1 MSEETFDK
9 VEFVDTPEQLQ
20 EAIQADLQS
29 QPQQEQQPQE
39 AVPAQPVEQTQPEA
53 QELQQESTSTGVESS
68 EQYSDDEIESS
79 VLSFLSERLGRDVT
93 SFDDLS
99 PMQQETFRDE
109 RVKAIAE
116 FVEKTG
122 RSPRDWFAYQSLNP
136 SEMDDATAVR
146 VNLAAEYPNLAPD
159 EINLLIKDKYKLD
172 SDLYSEEELK
182 LSRLQLK
189 IDAQKAKS
197 SIQNIRERY
206 NAPDPSVSRQ
216 SVVTDDWVNN
226 MSNEVDAMT
235 GVEFD
240 LGNGNSF
247 TFGLDDSQRSSI
259 KDAHSRL
266 DNYFDPYIKD
276 DGSWDFDTLNS
287 HRVVLDNIDTIVASA
302 YRQGLGDGQKNLVN
316 KAANVNVNTAQ
327 RPDNQNTNS
336 IVDQLKSQG
345 VNVGSRGVMNI
356 KI

>member
-20 EAIQADLQS
+20 ESIQSDLQG

-39 AVPAQPVEQTQPEA
+39 TVSPQPEAQTQPEV
-53 QELQQESTSTGVESS
+53 QELQSEPAPTGAESA

-79 VLSFLSERLGRDVT
+79 VLGFLSERLGRDVT

-99 PMQQETFRDE
+99 PMQQEAFVDE
-109 RVKAIAE
+109 RVKAIAD
-116 FVEKTG
+116 FVETTG

-146 VNLAAEYPNLAPD
+146 VSLAAEYPNLAPD

-172 SDLYSEEELK
+172 SDLYSEDELR
-182 LSRLQLK
+182 LSKLQLK
-189 IDAQKAKS
+189 IDAQKAKQ
-197 SIQNIRERY
+197 SIEEIRQRY
-206 NAPDPSVSRQ
+206 NAPDPSISRQ
-216 SVVTDDWVNN
+216 SVVTDDWVSA
-226 MSNEVDAMT
+226 MTNEVDSMT
-235 GVEFD
+235 GIEFD

-247 TFGLDDSQRSSI
+247 TFGLDDNQRSNI
-259 KDAHSRL
+259 KDANSRL
-266 DNYFDPYIKD
+266 DSYFDSYIKD

-287 HRVVLDNIDTIVASA
+287 HRVVLDNIDNIVASA
-302 YRQGLGDGQKNLVN
+302 YRQGLGDGQRNLVN

-327 RPDNQNTNS
+327 TPNNQNVNS
-336 IVDQLKSQG
+336 VAEQLKQQLG
-345 VNVGSRGVMNI
+345 NRGIMNV

>member
-20 EAIQADLQS
+20 ESIQSDLQG

-39 AVPAQPVEQTQPEA
+39 TVSPQPEAQTQPEV
-53 QELQQESTSTGVESS
+53 QDFQQESTPTGVESY
-68 EQYSDDEIESS
+68 EEYSDEDIESG
-79 VLSFLSERLGRDVT
+79 VLGFLSERLGREVS
-93 SFDDLS
+93 SFDDLT
-99 PMQQETFRDE
+99 PAQQEAFSDE
-109 RVKAIAE
+109 RVKAIAD
-116 FVEKTG
+116 FVETTG

-172 SDLYSEEELK
+172 SDLYSEDELK
-182 LSRLQLK
+182 LSKLQLK
-189 IDAQKAKS
+189 IDAQKAKQ
-197 SIQNIRERY
+197 SIEEIRQKY
-206 NAPDPSVSRQ
+206 NAPDPSVSPQ
-216 SVVTDDWVNN
+216 SIVNEDWVNE

-235 GVEFD
+235 GIEFD
-240 LGNGNSF
+240 LGNGKSF
-247 TFGLDDSQRSSI
+247 TYGMDDNLRSSV
-259 KDAHSRL
+259 KDSNLNL
-266 DNYFDPYIKD
+266 DNYFDRYIGE

-287 HRVVLDNIDTIVASA
+287 HRVVLDNIDNIVASA
-302 YRQGLGDGQKNLVN
+302 YRQGLGDGQRSLVD

-327 RPDNQNTNS
+327 TPNNQNVNS
-336 IVDQLKSQG
+336 VAEQLKQQLG
-345 VNVGSRGVMNI
+345 NRGIMNV

>member
-20 EAIQADLQS
+20 ESIQADLQS

-39 AVPAQPVEQTQPEA
+39 PVAPQPEAQTQPEV
-53 QELQQESTSTGVESS
+53 QELQPESS
-68 EQYSDDEIESS
+68 PSGAESVGQQSDEDIESS
-79 VLSFLSERLGRDVT
+79 VLSFLSERLGRDVS
-93 SFDDLS
+93 SFDDLN
-99 PMQQETFRDE
+99 PTQQETFRDE

-172 SDLYSEEELK
+172 SDLYSDEELK
-182 LSRLQLK
+182 LSKLQLK
-189 IDAQKAKS
+189 IDAQKAKE

-206 NAPDPSVSRQ
+206 NAPDPSIARQ
-216 SVVTDDWVNN
+216 SITTDDWVNN
-226 MSNEVDAMT
+226 MSKEVDAMT

-240 LGNGNSF
+240 LGNGKSF
-247 TFGLDDSQRSSI
+247 TFGLDDSHRSSI
-259 KDAHSRL
+259 KDSNSRL
-266 DNYFDPYIKD
+266 DSYFDRYVKD

-287 HRVVLDNIDTIVASA
+287 HRVVVDNIDSIVASA
-302 YRQGLGDGQKNLVN
+302 YKQGLGDGQNLKTKKKWLLHQV
-316 KAANVNVNTAQ
+316 TS
-327 RPDNQNTNS
+327 P
-336 IVDQLKSQG
+336 
-345 VNVGSRGVMNI
+345 MPP
-356 KI
+356 

>member
-9 VEFVDTPEQLQ
+9 IEFVDTPEQLQ
-20 EAIQADLQS
+20 ESIQAEATT

-39 AVPAQPVEQTQPEA
+39 AVPAQPVEQTQPEV
-53 QELQQESTSTGVESS
+53 QEFQQEPTPTGVEPS

-79 VLSFLSERLGRDVT
+79 VLGFLSERLGRDVT

-172 SDLYSEEELK
+172 SDLYSDEELK
-182 LSRLQLK
+182 LSKLQLK
-189 IDAQKAKS
+189 IDAQKAKA
-197 SIQNIRERY
+197 SIQEIRERY
-206 NAPDPSVSRQ
+206 NAPDPSIARQ
-216 SVVTDDWVNN
+216 SITTDDWVNN
-226 MSNEVDAMT
+226 MSKEVDAMT

-247 TFGLDDSQRSSI
+247 TFGLDDNHRSII
-259 KDAHSRL
+259 KDSNSRL
-266 DNYFDPYIKD
+266 DNYFDRYVKD

-287 HRVVLDNIDTIVASA
+287 HRVVLENIDSIVASA

-327 RPDNQNTNS
+327 RPNNQNINS
-336 IVDQLKSQG
+336 VAEQLKQQLG
-345 VNVGSRGVMNI
+345 GRGVMNI